1 MKRNNSKFVDC
12 LRLNHLKPSWEV
24 DGIQQTT
31 KLKFPGLEYYR
42 DRHNDLKSLGEDDNI
57 IRDIF
62 SLFLH
67 KILKTN
73 VTYERANWA
82 FSKIHH

>member
-42 DRHNDLKSLGEDDNI
+42 VRHTDLNPLVEDDNTIGDYFFI
-57 IRDIF
+57 IF
-62 SLFLH
+62 YTKS
-67 KILKTN
+67 
-73 VTYERANWA
+73 
-82 FSKIHH
+82 

>member
-1 MKRNNSKFVDC
+1 M
-12 LRLNHLKPSWEV
+12 KPSP
-24 DGIQQTT
+24 GGRRHTT
-31 KLKFPGLEYYR
+31 DHQLKFPGLEYYR
-42 DRHNDLKSLGEDDNI
+42 DRHNDLKSLGEDDNM

-62 SLFLH
+62 SLFLR

-82 FSKIHH
+82 FSKIHQ